1 MTTYSYTVH
10 TPLLEGPILP
20 GGFRAEFKS
29 EKLFSVND
37 LLHEDEGCW
46 FPADDVPEVVWIE
59 QGEGDFP
66 LAYDGG
72 YCIEVETSEGDYF
85 ELTPFGLSGWEPM
98 FDPAEMTIKEQ
109 LELRKQN
116 EEEQGA

>member
-1 MTTYSYTVH
+1 MTTYSYTIH
-10 TPLLEGPILP
+10 TPLMDEVM
-20 GGFRAEFKS
+20 GGFRAEFAS
-29 EKLFSVND
+29 DQLFTGCD
-37 LLHEDEGCW
+37 LLGDDLND
-46 FPADDVPEVVWIE
+46 ADSIPVDDLKWVF
-59 QGEGDFP
+59 QFEGDFP

-72 YCIEVETSEGDYF
+72 FCVEVETSDGDYF